1 MATSECS
8 EKWNNVNTC
17 LFIDLY
23 KEREYLWNPKH
34 SDYKNKLVRFDGL
47 TEIGNIMKISVEE
60 CEKKIKNLL
69 SQYAREKKK
78 IKITKNLALVLVL
91 SKTFGLLMNKCI
103 SFCKI
108 GIKQCTQG
116 IQQKKK
122 LLVQY

>member
-8 EKWNNVNTC
+8 EKWNNVNTS

-23 KEREYLWNPKH
+23 KERPYLWNPKH
-34 SDYKNKLVRFDGL
+34 SDYKNKLIRFDGL

-78 IKITKNLALVLVL
+78 IKTTKNPALVLVL
-91 SKTFGLLMNKCI
+91 LKTFGLPMNRCI
-103 SFCKI
+103 FSKI
-108 GIKQCTQG
+108 GINQCTQE
-116 IQQKKK
+116 IQEKKRPR
-122 LLVQY
+122 VQY